1 MDKTETSKEKK
12 VFKVFLKAALIMGVV
27 VGFYKL
33 PSIIAEKISYIQ
45 LKNTEIKQD
54 LLEEE

>member
-1 MDKTETSKEKK
+1 MDMTETSKEKK
-12 VFKVFLKAALIMGVV
+12 AFKVFLKAVLMVGVL

-45 LKNTEIKQD
+45 LKNTEIKQNLSED
-54 LLEEE
+54 E